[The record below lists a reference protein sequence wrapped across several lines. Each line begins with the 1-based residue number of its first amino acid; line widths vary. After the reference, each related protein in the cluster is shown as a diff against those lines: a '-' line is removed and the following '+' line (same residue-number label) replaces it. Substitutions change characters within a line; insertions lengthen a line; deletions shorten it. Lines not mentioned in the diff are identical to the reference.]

1 MNNVFIGGVKTVK
14 KTGLD
19 TLRNLKK
26 NEQAVL
32 IESFNDADHDV
43 YAIYVNGEYDRRIKV
58 KKSDKKYL
66 RKK

>member
-1 MNNVFIGGVKTVK
+1 MNKVFIGGIGAVK
-14 KTGLD
+14 KTVLN

-32 IESFNDADHDV
+32 IESFNDRDYDV

-66 RKK
+66 RK